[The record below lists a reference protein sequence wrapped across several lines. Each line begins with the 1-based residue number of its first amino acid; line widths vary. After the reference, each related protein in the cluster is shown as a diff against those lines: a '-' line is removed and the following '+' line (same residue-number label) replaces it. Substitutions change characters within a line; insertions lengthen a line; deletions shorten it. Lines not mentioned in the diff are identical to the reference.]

1 MKTLLTKRMPNGI
14 YANTNTVVSL
24 QSTYNLQSFG
34 IATASLRSASRPFLS
49 LVISSNFKMKNI
61 TKFEIPYLE
70 EVMTL

>member
-1 MKTLLTKRMPNGI
+1 MKEKYNVSEEHLSERDVPI
-14 YANTNTVVSL
+14 SL